1 MICFLDI
8 KGLNYMCGIIGY
20 IGKNNAKNQIIDGL
34 KSLRNRGE
42 DSTGLALLHNDTF
55 EIYKELG
62 KIENLESK
70 LSISYI
76 SNIGIGHTRLATNGK
91 VTLNNAHPHISNSK
105 RFIIVHNGVI
115 KNANELKNK
124 YLSNYNF
131 YSETD
136 TEVIVNLIDLFSK
149 SLSVIESIEKTI
161 SLLEGTYALLILD
174 QEDINKIYVIKNKTP
189 MLIGKSNDEIIIS
202 SEVKALIGKS
212 DEYIELSDGAYGV
225 ISGKNIMLFNN
236 ETVFEGLNANNINS
250 LLLKSTILF

>member
-42 DSTGLALLHNDTF
+42 DSTGLALLHNDSF

-62 KIENLESK
+62 KIENLENK
-70 LSISYI
+70 LSIFYESH
-76 SNIGIGHTRLATNGK
+76 IGIGHTRLATNGK
-91 VTLNNAHPHISNSK
+91 VTLNNAHPHISNSN

-115 KNANELKNK
+115 KNANDLKNK

-136 TEVIVNLIDLFSK
+136 TEVIVNLIDLFS
-149 SLSVIESIEKTI
+149 LNHSVLDAIKKTI
-161 SLLEGTYALLILD
+161 SLLDGTYALLILD
-174 QEDINKIYVIKNKTP
+174 QQDINKIYVVKNKTP
-189 MLIGKSNDEIIIS
+189 MIIGKNENEVIIS
-202 SEVKALIGKS
+202 SEVKALIGYS
-212 DEYIELSDGAYGV
+212 NEYIELSDKAYGV
-225 ISGKNIMLFNN
+225 ITKNGITLYDNNSSFN
-236 ETVFEGLNANNINS
+236 ELTKDTIDE
-250 LLLKSTILF
+250 LLSKDSILY